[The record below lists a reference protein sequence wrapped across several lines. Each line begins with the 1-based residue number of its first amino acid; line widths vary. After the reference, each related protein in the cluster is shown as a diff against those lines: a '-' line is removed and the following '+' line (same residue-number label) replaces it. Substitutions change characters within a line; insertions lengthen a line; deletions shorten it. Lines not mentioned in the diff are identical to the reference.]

1 MEKGGGREGEGG
13 GEGRVNRGKGRGRG
27 GERMG
32 KEGREMEGRETGQQE
47 LIGVDLLH
55 IVMT

>member
-1 MEKGGGREGEGG
+1 M
-13 GEGRVNRGKGRGRG
+13 NRGKGRGRG